1 MYEPLAKN
9 SITERVPFTGIA
21 GEKQALSAW
30 ESVAAEAAHAPIR
43 FPETGPARPDLDRRP
58 NRSILQAL
66 R

>member
-21 GEKQALSAW
+21 GENQALSAW
-30 ESVAAEAAHAPIR
+30 ESVAAEPAHAPIR
-43 FPETGPARPDLDRRP
+43 FPETARVRPHLDRRR
-58 NRSILQAL
+58 NRPMPQAP